1 MIRITLGWVFFEKS
15 FLPNT
20 ETKGTKL
27 SRKWLFYLLSQNYFI
42 RFFLIY
48 LHEFIGAE
56 LLKSGVYQFYQ
67 KFVCVKQRQNKSKQ
81 TSKQLFLKICLS
93 DFLEFLHELKN
104 PIYSVIFIEV
114 SKLPSQTGCEINPCK
129 VLLLWMN
136 IRDYEL
142 EKVT

>member
-15 FLPNT
+15 FLSNT

-56 LLKSGVYQFYQ
+56 LLKSGVY
-67 KFVCVKQRQNKSKQ
+67 
-81 TSKQLFLKICLS
+81 
-93 DFLEFLHELKN
+93 
-104 PIYSVIFIEV
+104 
-114 SKLPSQTGCEINPCK
+114 
-129 VLLLWMN
+129 
-136 IRDYEL
+136 
-142 EKVT
+142 